1 MPKKKTS
8 TSTATSTTTNSTT
21 SATRPSRFVFRSNE
35 TPINFG
41 EFYRNTKGEMFKLV
55 SRTVMYDNPEE
66 FYLLLQ
72 SIDERKVT
80 PILVLE
86 DDFKSGIMFEICN
99 RFI

>member
-1 MPKKKTS
+1 MPKS
-8 TSTATSTTTNSTT
+8 TKNSPHKSTYST
-21 SATRPSRFVFRSNE
+21 RVPFRSKD

-41 EFYRNTKGEMFKLV
+41 ELYRNTQGEVYKLV
-55 SRTVMYDNPEE
+55 SRAAMYDNPEE

-72 SIDERKVT
+72 SLDKNRIE

>member
-1 MPKKKTS
+1 MSKPTKNNASKS
-8 TSTATSTTTNSTT
+8 TYP
-21 SATRPSRFVFRSNE
+21 TRVPFRSKD

-41 EFYRNTKGEMFKLV
+41 ELYRNTQGEIFKLV
-55 SRTVMYDNPEE
+55 SRAVMYDNSEE

-72 SIDERKVT
+72 SLDKKRIDPV
-80 PILVLE
+80 LVLE

>member
-1 MPKKKTS
+1 MPKPTKNNASKS
-8 TSTATSTTTNSTT
+8 IYP
-21 SATRPSRFVFRSNE
+21 TRVPFRSKD

-41 EFYRNTKGEMFKLV
+41 ELYRNTQGEIFKLV
-55 SRTVMYDNPEE
+55 SRAAMYDNPEE

-72 SIDERKVT
+72 SLDKKRIDPV
-80 PILVLE
+80 LVLE

>member
-1 MPKKKTS
+1 MPKS
-8 TSTATSTTTNSTT
+8 TKNNSSN
-21 SATRPSRFVFRSNE
+21 SAYPTRVPFRSKD

-41 EFYRNTKGEMFKLV
+41 ELYRNTQGEIFKLI
-55 SRTVMYDNPEE
+55 SRAAMYDNPEE
-66 FYLLLQ
+66 YYLLLQ
-72 SIDERKVT
+72 SLDKNRVE

>member
-1 MPKKKTS
+1 MSKS
-8 TSTATSTTTNSTT
+8 TMNNTPNPTYL
-21 SATRPSRFVFRSNE
+21 TRIPFRSKD

-41 EFYRNTKGEMFKLV
+41 ELYRNTQGEIFKLI
-55 SRTVMYDNPEE
+55 SRAAMYDNPEE

-72 SIDERKVT
+72 SLDKKKVD

-86 DDFKSGIMFEICN
+86 DDFTSGIMFEICN

>member
-1 MPKKKTS
+1 MSKSTKNNTS
-8 TSTATSTTTNSTT
+8 KSTYST
-21 SATRPSRFVFRSNE
+21 RIPLRSKD

-41 EFYRNTKGEMFKLV
+41 EFYRNAQGEIFKLV

-72 SIDERKVT
+72 SLDKKRVD

-86 DDFKSGIMFEICN
+86 DDFKSGVMFEICN

>member
-1 MPKKKTS
+1 MSKSTKNNTS
-8 TSTATSTTTNSTT
+8 KSTYST
-21 SATRPSRFVFRSNE
+21 RVPFRSKD

-41 EFYRNTKGEMFKLV
+41 ELYRNTQGEIFKLV

-72 SIDERKVT
+72 SLNKKRVD

-86 DDFKSGIMFEICN
+86 DDFKSGVMFEICN